1 MWNTYSERRSKSMAI
16 QINKEIAE
24 RLSAEDQAELKALL
38 ERANAIL
45 DKGKVIPE
53 RECPI
58 CHKKY
63 TPKSVT
69 QLSCLNVHCRK
80 VQNAQAI
87 RERLYKK
94 RMAQL
99 GKEVDTQLIGE

>member
-1 MWNTYSERRSKSMAI
+1 MAI